1 MKKILLT
8 LALLLSVQLVHAQF
22 VVSAQLGGAFSQ
34 GHSTFE
40 SRYDG
45 PSPLTG
51 QDTSIIDTG
60 SYSPNKPISFSIGAK
75 IGYQMGKL
83 QFGIAGMFGYSRTS
97 GTFTIEEFNLRHPTF
112 DFAYQRLNPPYD
124 SLTGNFSQYRTH
136 FSITP
141 YLRYELIQMG
151 DLAFFAEVDGYF
163 SKVNTANRHERLDWY
178 HRELHH
184 TIDTSYNIPESS
196 VSIGF
201 KILPGLSWQLSPK
214 CYIDLYLDI
223 LAFTVDHT
231 TLSKTTVIEEYDYTT
246 TPRVLS
252 RVTTYEMTAHSNE
265 IGFAVNGSPL
275 QSNRN
280 WVRVGFNYTF

>member
-163 SKVNTANRHERLDWY
+163 SKVNTANRHERLDFVEVDRFIACD
-178 HRELHH
+178 REGCCLFSGRSCHCDGQAEAFQ
-184 TIDTSYNIPESS
+184 TGKRAGYC
-196 VSIGF
+196 VSF
-201 KILPGLSWQLSPK
+201 F
-214 CYIDLYLDI
+214 
-223 LAFTVDHT
+223 AFSCDYT